1 MKKSRSLWMWPVV
14 FVAGFVAG
22 IVFSAWKLDIAQH
35 QCEQPQGHP
44 SAREAR
50 LSEGKQRI
58 AALEK
63 MLEKNPKNV
72 QAVVQLGNAY
82 LSTGRNDEAVAAF
95 QKALEL
101 TPQDP
106 DVLTQLGVSYR
117 RLGKSSDA
125 AESFR
130 RALKLNPGHPFALVN
145 LGIVLQK
152 DLGDK
157 KGALKAFEA
166 LLASSEGSRFSKMVT
181 PWVEQLRKE
190 IAPKESNADKK

>member
-1 MKKSRSLWMWPVV
+1 MWPVV
-14 FVAGFVAG
+14 FVAGFMAG
-22 IVFSAWKLDIAQH
+22 IFFSAWKLDIAHQH
-35 QCEQPQGHP
+35 SEQPPGHP
-44 SAREAR
+44 SAQKDR
-50 LSEGKQRI
+50 LAESKQRI

-63 MLEKNPKNV
+63 MLEKTPKNV
-72 QAVVQLGNAY
+72 QVVVQLGNAY
-82 LSTGRNDEAVAAF
+82 LSTGRNDGAVAAF

-106 DVLTQLGVSYR
+106 DVMTQLGVSYR

-125 AESFR
+125 VESFR
-130 RALKLNPGHPFALVN
+130 SALKLNPGHPFALVN

-181 PWVEQLRKE
+181 PWVEKLRNE
-190 IAPKESNADKK
+190 IAPKESDADKK